1 VLPCVTHAYL
11 SPPEST
17 TQMASQSVQPFLHS
31 SQQSVVTH
39 VGACPSPLKIA
50 PSHGASGP
58 ASDTWFFGSIL
69 LIIPKGI
76 SISSAVF
83 AQLTAECPYTLQL
96 ATPSPSILPLPMG
109 DLDPPSDTWFP
120 APPESST
127 QTASS
132 SVEPFLQGSPL

>member
-1 VLPCVTHAYL
+1 MLPYVTHAYL

-83 AQLTAECPYTLQL
+83 AQLTIMRDRLTDQATWTVTIGRIYVVMHSATL
-96 ATPSPSILPLPMG
+96 AKTMTFS
-109 DLDPPSDTWFP
+109 
-120 APPESST
+120 
-127 QTASS
+127 
-132 SVEPFLQGSPL
+132 